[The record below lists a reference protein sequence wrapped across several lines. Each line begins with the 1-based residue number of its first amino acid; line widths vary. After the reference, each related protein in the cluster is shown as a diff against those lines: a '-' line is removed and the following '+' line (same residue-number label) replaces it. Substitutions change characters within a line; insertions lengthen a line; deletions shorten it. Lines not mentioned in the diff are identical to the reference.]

1 MNILFI
7 SLGCDKNLV
16 DSEVMLGILAK
27 DGHQMVDDETMADVI
42 IINTCCFIHD
52 AKEESIQ
59 NILEMADLKKTGR
72 LKALIVTGCLAQRYK
87 EEIIQEIP
95 EVDAVLGT
103 TSYEEIA
110 HVIDGVLSDSPM
122 ERGDV
127 RLTMKD
133 VDYLPVTDTHRMV
146 TTGGHFAYLK
156 IAEGCDKHC
165 TYCIIPK
172 LRGSYRS
179 HSMDYLI
186 KQAESLAAQGVK
198 ELNIVAQ
205 ETTVYG
211 TDLYNGQKMLPEL
224 LKRLCRIEGLS
235 WIRVLYCYPEEID
248 NDLIEA
254 MRTEP
259 KVVRYIDMPVQ
270 HVSDSI
276 LHMMGR
282 NMTESK
288 ILKTIKKLRNAMPD
302 ICIRT
307 TLITGFPGETEY
319 DFNVLKD
326 FVNEQYIDRL
336 GIFTY
341 SEEEGTPAA
350 KFTQKVPEEV
360 KQQRKDAL
368 MALQQEVSKKINKGF
383 VGQKMTVIIDGYL
396 PEDDVNVARSYR
408 DAPNVDGN
416 VFITLNENDSR
427 ELMSGTFLDVVITD
441 SSEYDLIAK
450 TVQD

>member
-1 MNILFI
+1 MKIFFV

-16 DSEVMLGILAK
+16 DSEQMLALLLR
-27 DGHQMVDDETMADVI
+27 DGHTITDDESEADVI
-42 IINTCCFIHD
+42 VINTCCFIGD
-52 AKEESIQ
+52 AKEESIEA
-59 NILEMADLKKTGR
+59 ILEYAKYKESNC
-72 LKALIVTGCLAQRYK
+72 KALIVAGCLATRYK
-87 EEIIQEIP
+87 DEILEEIP
-95 EVDAVLGT
+95 EIDAIIGT
-103 TSYEEIA
+103 TSTDKIVEAIDSALKGQETKIFDDINRLPMIEEK
-110 HVIDGVLSDSPM
+110 
-122 ERGDV
+122 R
-127 RLTMKD
+127 
-133 VDYLPVTDTHRMV
+133 VTS
-146 TTGGHFAYLK
+146 TGGYYEYLK
-156 IAEGCDKHC
+156 ISEGCDKHC

-172 LRGSYRS
+172 VRGNYRS
-179 HSMDYLI
+179 YPMDYI
-186 KQAESLAAQGVK
+186 VKQAEQLAESGVK
-198 ELNIVAQ
+198 ELILVGQ
-205 ETTVYG
+205 EVTMYG
-211 TDLYNGQKMLPEL
+211 VDLHKGRGKGK
-224 LKRLCRIEGLS
+224 KRLAELISKLAKVEGIE
-235 WIRVLYCYPEEID
+235 WIRLLYCYPEEID
-248 NDLIEA
+248 NDLIEV

-341 SEEEGTPAA
+341 SEEEGTPAV

-396 PEDDVNVARSYR
+396 PEDDVYVARSYR

>member
-1 MNILFI
+1 MKIFFV

-16 DSEVMLGILAK
+16 DSEQMLALLLR
-27 DGHQMVDDETMADVI
+27 DGHTITDDESEADVI
-42 IINTCCFIHD
+42 VINTCCFIGD
-52 AKEESIQ
+52 AKEESIEA
-59 NILEMADLKKTGR
+59 ILEYAKYKESNC
-72 LKALIVTGCLAQRYK
+72 KALIVAGCLATRYK
-87 EEIIQEIP
+87 DEILEEIP
-95 EVDAVLGT
+95 EIDAIIGT
-103 TSYEEIA
+103 TSTDKIVEAIDSALKGQETKIFDDINRLPMIEEK
-110 HVIDGVLSDSPM
+110 
-122 ERGDV
+122 R
-127 RLTMKD
+127 
-133 VDYLPVTDTHRMV
+133 VTS
-146 TTGGHFAYLK
+146 TGGYYEYLK
-156 IAEGCDKHC
+156 ISEGCDKHC

-172 LRGSYRS
+172 VRGNYRS
-179 HSMDYLI
+179 YPMDYI
-186 KQAESLAAQGVK
+186 VKQAEQLAESGVK
-198 ELNIVAQ
+198 ELILVGQ
-205 ETTVYG
+205 EVTMYG
-211 TDLYNGQKMLPEL
+211 VDLHKGRGKGK
-224 LKRLCRIEGLS
+224 KRLAELISKLAKVEGIE
-235 WIRVLYCYPEEID
+235 WIRLLYCYPEEID

-396 PEDDVNVARSYR
+396 PEDDVYVARSYR
-408 DAPNVDGN
+408 DAPNVDSN

>member
-1 MNILFI
+1 MKIFFV

-16 DSEVMLGILAK
+16 DSEQMLALLLR
-27 DGHQMVDDETMADVI
+27 DGHTIIDDESEADVI
-42 IINTCCFIHD
+42 VINTCCFIGD
-52 AKEESIQ
+52 AKEESIEA
-59 NILEMADLKKTGR
+59 ILEYAKYKESNC
-72 LKALIVTGCLAQRYK
+72 KALIVAGCLATRYK
-87 EEIIQEIP
+87 DEILEEIP
-95 EVDAVLGT
+95 EIDAIIGT
-103 TSYEEIA
+103 TSTDKIVEAIDSALKGQETKIFDDINRLPMIEEK
-110 HVIDGVLSDSPM
+110 
-122 ERGDV
+122 R
-127 RLTMKD
+127 
-133 VDYLPVTDTHRMV
+133 VTS
-146 TTGGHFAYLK
+146 TGGYYEYLK
-156 IAEGCDKHC
+156 ISEGCDKHC

-172 LRGSYRS
+172 VRGNYRS
-179 HSMDYLI
+179 YPMDYI
-186 KQAESLAAQGVK
+186 VKQAEQLAESGVK
-198 ELNIVAQ
+198 ELILVGQ
-205 ETTVYG
+205 EVTMYG
-211 TDLYNGQKMLPEL
+211 VDLHKGRGKGK
-224 LKRLCRIEGLS
+224 KRLAELISKLAKVEGIE
-235 WIRVLYCYPEEID
+235 WIRLLYCYPEEID
-248 NDLIEA
+248 NDLIEV

-368 MALQQEVSKKINKGF
+368 MALQQKVSKKINKGF

-396 PEDDVNVARSYR
+396 PEDDVYVARSYR

>member
-1 MNILFI
+1 MKIFFV

-16 DSEVMLGILAK
+16 DSEQMLALLLR
-27 DGHQMVDDETMADVI
+27 DGHTITDDESEADVI
-42 IINTCCFIHD
+42 VINTCCFIGD
-52 AKEESIQ
+52 AKEESIEA
-59 NILEMADLKKTGR
+59 ILEYAKYKESNC
-72 LKALIVTGCLAQRYK
+72 KALIVAGCLATRYK
-87 EEIIQEIP
+87 DEILEEIP
-95 EVDAVLGT
+95 EIDAIIGT
-103 TSYEEIA
+103 TSTDKIVEAIDSALKGQETKIFDDINRLPMIEEK
-110 HVIDGVLSDSPM
+110 
-122 ERGDV
+122 R
-127 RLTMKD
+127 
-133 VDYLPVTDTHRMV
+133 VTS
-146 TTGGHFAYLK
+146 TGGYYEYLK
-156 IAEGCDKHC
+156 ISEGCDKHC

-172 LRGSYRS
+172 VRGDYRS
-179 HSMDYLI
+179 YPMDYI
-186 KQAESLAAQGVK
+186 VKQAEQLAESGVK
-198 ELNIVAQ
+198 ELILVGQ
-205 ETTVYG
+205 EVTMYG
-211 TDLYNGQKMLPEL
+211 VDLHKGRGKGK
-224 LKRLCRIEGLS
+224 KRLAELISKLAKVEGIE
-235 WIRVLYCYPEEID
+235 WIRLLYCYPEEID

-396 PEDDVNVARSYR
+396 PEDDVYVARSYR

>member
-1 MNILFI
+1 MKIFFV

-16 DSEVMLGILAK
+16 DSEQMLALLLR
-27 DGHQMVDDETMADVI
+27 DGHTIIDDESEADVI
-42 IINTCCFIHD
+42 VINTCCFIGD
-52 AKEESIQ
+52 AKEESIEAL
-59 NILEMADLKKTGR
+59 LEYAKYKESNC
-72 LKALIVTGCLAQRYK
+72 KALIVAGCLATRYK
-87 EEIIQEIP
+87 DEILEEIP
-95 EVDAVLGT
+95 EIDAIIGT
-103 TSYEEIA
+103 TSTDKIVEAIDSALKGQETKIFDDINRLPMIEEK
-110 HVIDGVLSDSPM
+110 
-122 ERGDV
+122 R
-127 RLTMKD
+127 
-133 VDYLPVTDTHRMV
+133 VTS
-146 TTGGHFAYLK
+146 TGGYYEYLK
-156 IAEGCDKHC
+156 ISEGCDKHC

-172 LRGSYRS
+172 VRGNYRS
-179 HSMDYLI
+179 YPMDYI
-186 KQAESLAAQGVK
+186 VKQAEQLAESGVK
-198 ELNIVAQ
+198 ELILVGQ
-205 ETTVYG
+205 EVTMYG
-211 TDLYNGQKMLPEL
+211 VDLHKGRGKGK
-224 LKRLCRIEGLS
+224 KRLAELISKLAKVDGIE
-235 WIRVLYCYPEEID
+235 WIRLLYCYPEEID

-396 PEDDVNVARSYR
+396 PEDDVYVARSYR

>member
-1 MNILFI
+1 MKIFFV

-16 DSEVMLGILAK
+16 DSEQMLALLLR
-27 DGHQMVDDETMADVI
+27 DGHTITDDESEADVI
-42 IINTCCFIHD
+42 VINTCCFIGD
-52 AKEESIQ
+52 ANEESIEA
-59 NILEMADLKKTGR
+59 ILEYAKYKESNC
-72 LKALIVTGCLAQRYK
+72 KALIVAGCLATRYK
-87 EEIIQEIP
+87 DEILEEIP
-95 EVDAVLGT
+95 EIDAIIGT
-103 TSYEEIA
+103 TSTDKIVEAIDSALKGQETKIFDDINRLPMIEEK
-110 HVIDGVLSDSPM
+110 
-122 ERGDV
+122 R
-127 RLTMKD
+127 
-133 VDYLPVTDTHRMV
+133 VTS
-146 TTGGHFAYLK
+146 TGGYYEYLK
-156 IAEGCDKHC
+156 ISEGCDKHC

-172 LRGSYRS
+172 VRGNYRS
-179 HSMDYLI
+179 YPMDYI
-186 KQAESLAAQGVK
+186 VKQAEQLAESGVK
-198 ELNIVAQ
+198 ELILVGQ
-205 ETTVYG
+205 EVTMYG
-211 TDLYNGQKMLPEL
+211 VDLHKGRGKGK
-224 LKRLCRIEGLS
+224 KRLAELISKLAKVEGIE
-235 WIRVLYCYPEEID
+235 WIRLLYCYPEEID

-396 PEDDVNVARSYR
+396 PEDDVYVARSYR

>member
-1 MNILFI
+1 MKIFFV

-16 DSEVMLGILAK
+16 DSEQMLALLLR
-27 DGHQMVDDETMADVI
+27 DGHTITDDESEADVI
-42 IINTCCFIHD
+42 VINTCCFIGD
-52 AKEESIQ
+52 AKEESIEA
-59 NILEMADLKKTGR
+59 ILEYAKYKESNC
-72 LKALIVTGCLAQRYK
+72 KALIVAGCLATRYK
-87 EEIIQEIP
+87 DEILEEIP
-95 EVDAVLGT
+95 EIDAIIGT
-103 TSYEEIA
+103 TSTDKIVEAIDSALKGQETKIFDDINRLPMIEEK
-110 HVIDGVLSDSPM
+110 
-122 ERGDV
+122 R
-127 RLTMKD
+127 
-133 VDYLPVTDTHRMV
+133 VTS
-146 TTGGHFAYLK
+146 TGGYYEYLK
-156 IAEGCDKHC
+156 ISEGCDKHC

-172 LRGSYRS
+172 VRGNYRS
-179 HSMDYLI
+179 YPMDYI
-186 KQAESLAAQGVK
+186 VKQAEQLAESGVK
-198 ELNIVAQ
+198 ELILVGQ
-205 ETTVYG
+205 EVTMYG
-211 TDLYNGQKMLPEL
+211 VDLHKERGKGK
-224 LKRLCRIEGLS
+224 KRLAELISKLAKVEGIE
-235 WIRVLYCYPEEID
+235 WIRLLYCYPEEID

-396 PEDDVNVARSYR
+396 PEDDVYVARSYR

>member
-1 MNILFI
+1 MKIFFV

-16 DSEVMLGILAK
+16 DSEQMLALLLR
-27 DGHQMVDDETMADVI
+27 DGHTITDDESEADVI
-42 IINTCCFIHD
+42 VINTCCFIGD
-52 AKEESIQ
+52 AKEESIEA
-59 NILEMADLKKTGR
+59 ILEYAKYKESNC
-72 LKALIVTGCLAQRYK
+72 KALIVAGCLATRYK
-87 EEIIQEIP
+87 DEILEEIP
-95 EVDAVLGT
+95 EIDAIIGT
-103 TSYEEIA
+103 TSTDKIVEAIDSALKGQETKIFDDINRLPMIEEK
-110 HVIDGVLSDSPM
+110 
-122 ERGDV
+122 R
-127 RLTMKD
+127 
-133 VDYLPVTDTHRMV
+133 VTS
-146 TTGGHFAYLK
+146 TGGYYEYLK
-156 IAEGCDKHC
+156 ISEGCDKHC

-172 LRGSYRS
+172 VRGNYRS
-179 HSMDYLI
+179 YPMDYI
-186 KQAESLAAQGVK
+186 VKQAEQLAESGVK
-198 ELNIVAQ
+198 ELILVGQ
-205 ETTVYG
+205 EVTMYG
-211 TDLYNGQKMLPEL
+211 VDLHKGRGKGK
-224 LKRLCRIEGLS
+224 KRLAELISKLAKVEGIE
-235 WIRVLYCYPEEID
+235 WIRLLYCYPEEID

-270 HVSDSI
+270 HISDSI

-396 PEDDVNVARSYR
+396 PEDDVYVARSYR

>member
-1 MNILFI
+1 MKIFFV

-16 DSEVMLGILAK
+16 DSEQMLALLLR
-27 DGHQMVDDETMADVI
+27 DGHTITDDESEADVI
-42 IINTCCFIHD
+42 VINTCCFIGD
-52 AKEESIQ
+52 AKEESIEA
-59 NILEMADLKKTGR
+59 ILEYAKYKESNC
-72 LKALIVTGCLAQRYK
+72 KALIVAGCLATRYK
-87 EEIIQEIP
+87 DEILEEIP
-95 EVDAVLGT
+95 EIDVIIGT
-103 TSYEEIA
+103 TSTDKIVEAIDSALKGQETKIFDDINRLPMIEEK
-110 HVIDGVLSDSPM
+110 
-122 ERGDV
+122 R
-127 RLTMKD
+127 
-133 VDYLPVTDTHRMV
+133 VTS
-146 TTGGHFAYLK
+146 TGGYYEYLK
-156 IAEGCDKHC
+156 ISEGCDKHC

-172 LRGSYRS
+172 VRGNYRS
-179 HSMDYLI
+179 YPMDYI
-186 KQAESLAAQGVK
+186 VKQAEQLAESGVK
-198 ELNIVAQ
+198 ELILVGQ
-205 ETTVYG
+205 EVTMYG
-211 TDLYNGQKMLPEL
+211 VDLHKGRGKGK
-224 LKRLCRIEGLS
+224 KRLAELISKLAKVEGIE
-235 WIRVLYCYPEEID
+235 WIRLLYCYPEEID

-396 PEDDVNVARSYR
+396 PEDDVYVARSYR

>member
-1 MNILFI
+1 MKIFFV

-16 DSEVMLGILAK
+16 DSEQMLALLLR
-27 DGHQMVDDETMADVI
+27 DGHTITDDESEADVI
-42 IINTCCFIHD
+42 VINTCCFIGD
-52 AKEESIQ
+52 AKEESIEA
-59 NILEMADLKKTGR
+59 ILEYAKYKESKC
-72 LKALIVTGCLAQRYK
+72 KALIVAGCLATRYK
-87 EEIIQEIP
+87 DEILEEIP
-95 EVDAVLGT
+95 EIDAIIGT
-103 TSYEEIA
+103 TSTDKIVEAIDSALKGQETKIFDDINRLPMIEEK
-110 HVIDGVLSDSPM
+110 
-122 ERGDV
+122 R
-127 RLTMKD
+127 
-133 VDYLPVTDTHRMV
+133 VTS
-146 TTGGHFAYLK
+146 TGGYYEYLK
-156 IAEGCDKHC
+156 ISEGCDKHC

-172 LRGSYRS
+172 VRGNYRS
-179 HSMDYLI
+179 YPMDYI
-186 KQAESLAAQGVK
+186 VKQAEQLAESGVK
-198 ELNIVAQ
+198 ELILVGQ
-205 ETTVYG
+205 EVTMYG
-211 TDLYNGQKMLPEL
+211 VDLHKGRGKGK
-224 LKRLCRIEGLS
+224 KRLAELISKLAKVEGIE
-235 WIRVLYCYPEEID
+235 WIRLLYCYPEEID

-396 PEDDVNVARSYR
+396 PEDDVYVARSYR

>member
-1 MNILFI
+1 MKIFFV

-16 DSEVMLGILAK
+16 DSEQMLALLLR
-27 DGHQMVDDETMADVI
+27 DGHTITDDESEADVI
-42 IINTCCFIHD
+42 VINTCCFIGD
-52 AKEESIQ
+52 AKEESIEA
-59 NILEMADLKKTGR
+59 ILEYAKYKESNC
-72 LKALIVTGCLAQRYK
+72 KALIVAGCLATRYK
-87 EEIIQEIP
+87 DEILEEIP
-95 EVDAVLGT
+95 EIDAIIGT
-103 TSYEEIA
+103 TSTDKIVEAIDSALKGQETKIFDDINRLPMIEEK
-110 HVIDGVLSDSPM
+110 
-122 ERGDV
+122 R
-127 RLTMKD
+127 
-133 VDYLPVTDTHRMV
+133 VTS
-146 TTGGHFAYLK
+146 TGGYYEYLK
-156 IAEGCDKHC
+156 ISEGCDKHC

-172 LRGSYRS
+172 VRGNYRS
-179 HSMDYLI
+179 YPMDYI
-186 KQAESLAAQGVK
+186 VKQAEQLAESGVK
-198 ELNIVAQ
+198 ELILVGQ
-205 ETTVYG
+205 EVTMYG
-211 TDLYNGQKMLPEL
+211 VDLHKGRGKGK
-224 LKRLCRIEGLS
+224 KRLAELISKLAKVEGIE
-235 WIRVLYCYPEEID
+235 WIRLLYCYPEEID

-368 MALQQEVSKKINKGF
+368 MALQKDVSKKINKGF

-396 PEDDVNVARSYR
+396 PEDDVYVARSYR

>member
-1 MNILFI
+1 MKIFFV

-16 DSEVMLGILAK
+16 DSEQMLALLLR
-27 DGHQMVDDETMADVI
+27 DGHTITDDESEADVI
-42 IINTCCFIHD
+42 VINTCCFIGD
-52 AKEESIQ
+52 AKEESIEA
-59 NILEMADLKKTGR
+59 ILEYAKYKESNC
-72 LKALIVTGCLAQRYK
+72 KALIVAGCLATRYK
-87 EEIIQEIP
+87 DEILEEIP
-95 EVDAVLGT
+95 EIDAIIGT
-103 TSYEEIA
+103 TSTDKIVEAIDSALKGQETKIFDDINRLPMIEEK
-110 HVIDGVLSDSPM
+110 
-122 ERGDV
+122 R
-127 RLTMKD
+127 
-133 VDYLPVTDTHRMV
+133 VTS
-146 TTGGHFAYLK
+146 TGGYYEYLK
-156 IAEGCDKHC
+156 ISEGCDKHC

-172 LRGSYRS
+172 VRGNYRS
-179 HSMDYLI
+179 YPMDYI
-186 KQAESLAAQGVK
+186 VKQAEQLAESGVK
-198 ELNIVAQ
+198 ELILVGQ
-205 ETTVYG
+205 EVTMYG
-211 TDLYNGQKMLPEL
+211 VDLHKGRGKGK
-224 LKRLCRIEGLS
+224 KRLAELISKLAKVEGIE
-235 WIRVLYCYPEEID
+235 WIRLLYCYPEEID

-368 MALQQEVSKKINKGF
+368 MALQQKVSKKINKGF

-396 PEDDVNVARSYR
+396 PEDDVYVARSYR

>member
-1 MNILFI
+1 MKIFFV

-16 DSEVMLGILAK
+16 DSEQMLALLLR
-27 DGHQMVDDETMADVI
+27 DGHTITDDESEADVI
-42 IINTCCFIHD
+42 VINTCCFIGD
-52 AKEESIQ
+52 AKEESIEA
-59 NILEMADLKKTGR
+59 ILEYAKYKESNC
-72 LKALIVTGCLAQRYK
+72 KALIVAGCLATRYK
-87 EEIIQEIP
+87 DEILEEIP
-95 EVDAVLGT
+95 EIDAIIGT
-103 TSYEEIA
+103 TSTDKIVEAIDSALKGQETKIFDDINRLPMIEEK
-110 HVIDGVLSDSPM
+110 
-122 ERGDV
+122 R
-127 RLTMKD
+127 
-133 VDYLPVTDTHRMV
+133 VTS
-146 TTGGHFAYLK
+146 TGGYYEYLK
-156 IAEGCDKHC
+156 ISEGCDKHC

-172 LRGSYRS
+172 VRGNYRS
-179 HSMDYLI
+179 YPMDYI
-186 KQAESLAAQGVK
+186 VKQAEQLAESGVK
-198 ELNIVAQ
+198 ELILVGQ
-205 ETTVYG
+205 EVTMYG
-211 TDLYNGQKMLPEL
+211 VDLHKGRGKGK
-224 LKRLCRIEGLS
+224 KRLAELISKLAKVDGIE
-235 WIRVLYCYPEEID
+235 WIRLLYCYPEEID

-396 PEDDVNVARSYR
+396 PEDDVYVARSYR

>member
-1 MNILFI
+1 MKIFFV

-16 DSEVMLGILAK
+16 DSEQMLALLLR
-27 DGHQMVDDETMADVI
+27 DGHTITDDESEADVI
-42 IINTCCFIHD
+42 VINTCCFIGD
-52 AKEESIQ
+52 AKEESIEA
-59 NILEMADLKKTGR
+59 ILEYAKYKESNC
-72 LKALIVTGCLAQRYK
+72 KALIVAGCLATRYK
-87 EEIIQEIP
+87 DEILEEIP
-95 EVDAVLGT
+95 EIDAIIGT
-103 TSYEEIA
+103 TSTDKIVEAIDSALKGQETKIFDDINRLPMIEEK
-110 HVIDGVLSDSPM
+110 
-122 ERGDV
+122 R
-127 RLTMKD
+127 
-133 VDYLPVTDTHRMV
+133 VTS
-146 TTGGHFAYLK
+146 TGGYYEYLK
-156 IAEGCDKHC
+156 ISEGCDKHC

-172 LRGSYRS
+172 VRGNYRS
-179 HSMDYLI
+179 YPMDYI
-186 KQAESLAAQGVK
+186 VKQAEQLAESGVK
-198 ELNIVAQ
+198 ELILVGQ
-205 ETTVYG
+205 EVTMYG
-211 TDLYNGQKMLPEL
+211 VDLHKGRGKGK
-224 LKRLCRIEGLS
+224 KRLAELISKLAKVEGIE
-235 WIRVLYCYPEEID
+235 WIRLLYCYPEEID

-259 KVVRYIDMPVQ
+259 KVVRYIDVPVQ

-396 PEDDVNVARSYR
+396 PEDDVYVARSYR

>member
-1 MNILFI
+1 MKIFFV

-16 DSEVMLGILAK
+16 DSEQMLALLLR
-27 DGHQMVDDETMADVI
+27 DGHTITDDESEADVI
-42 IINTCCFIHD
+42 VINTCCFISD
-52 AKEESIQ
+52 AKEESIEA
-59 NILEMADLKKTGR
+59 ILEYAKYKESNC
-72 LKALIVTGCLAQRYK
+72 KALIVAGCLATRYK
-87 EEIIQEIP
+87 DEILEEIP
-95 EVDAVLGT
+95 EIDAIIGT
-103 TSYEEIA
+103 TSTDKIVEAIDSALKGQETKIFDDINRLPMIEEK
-110 HVIDGVLSDSPM
+110 
-122 ERGDV
+122 R
-127 RLTMKD
+127 
-133 VDYLPVTDTHRMV
+133 VTS
-146 TTGGHFAYLK
+146 TGGYYEYLK
-156 IAEGCDKHC
+156 ISEGCDKHC

-172 LRGSYRS
+172 VRGNYRS
-179 HSMDYLI
+179 YPMDYI
-186 KQAESLAAQGVK
+186 VKQAEQLAESGVK
-198 ELNIVAQ
+198 ELILVGQ
-205 ETTVYG
+205 EVTMYG
-211 TDLYNGQKMLPEL
+211 VDLHKGRGKGK
-224 LKRLCRIEGLS
+224 KRLAELISKLAKVEGIE
-235 WIRVLYCYPEEID
+235 WIRLLYCYPEEID

-396 PEDDVNVARSYR
+396 PEDDVYVARSYR

>member
-1 MNILFI
+1 MKIFFV

-16 DSEVMLGILAK
+16 DSEQMLALLLR
-27 DGHQMVDDETMADVI
+27 DGHTITDDESEADVI
-42 IINTCCFIHD
+42 VINTCCFIGD
-52 AKEESIQ
+52 AKEESIEA
-59 NILEMADLKKTGR
+59 ILEYAKYKESNC
-72 LKALIVTGCLAQRYK
+72 KALIVAGCLATRYK
-87 EEIIQEIP
+87 DEILEEIP
-95 EVDAVLGT
+95 EIDAIIGT
-103 TSYEEIA
+103 TSTDKIVEAIDSSLKGQETKIFDDINRLPMIEEK
-110 HVIDGVLSDSPM
+110 
-122 ERGDV
+122 R
-127 RLTMKD
+127 
-133 VDYLPVTDTHRMV
+133 VTS
-146 TTGGHFAYLK
+146 TGGYYEYLK
-156 IAEGCDKHC
+156 ISEGCDKHC

-172 LRGSYRS
+172 VRGNYRS
-179 HSMDYLI
+179 YPMDYI
-186 KQAESLAAQGVK
+186 VKQAEQLAESGVK
-198 ELNIVAQ
+198 ELILVGQ
-205 ETTVYG
+205 EVTMYG
-211 TDLYNGQKMLPEL
+211 VDLHKGRGKGK
-224 LKRLCRIEGLS
+224 KRLAELISKLAKVEGIE
-235 WIRVLYCYPEEID
+235 WIRLLYCYPEEID

-396 PEDDVNVARSYR
+396 PEDDVYVARSYR

>member
-1 MNILFI
+1 MKIFFV

-16 DSEVMLGILAK
+16 DSEQMLALLLR
-27 DGHQMVDDETMADVI
+27 DGHTITDDESEADVI
-42 IINTCCFIHD
+42 VINTCCFIGD
-52 AKEESIQ
+52 AKEESIEA
-59 NILEMADLKKTGR
+59 ILEYAKYKESNC
-72 LKALIVTGCLAQRYK
+72 KALIVAGCLATRYK
-87 EEIIQEIP
+87 DEILEEIP
-95 EVDAVLGT
+95 EIDAIIGT
-103 TSYEEIA
+103 TSTDKIVEAIDSALKGQETKIFDDINRLPMIEEK
-110 HVIDGVLSDSPM
+110 
-122 ERGDV
+122 R
-127 RLTMKD
+127 
-133 VDYLPVTDTHRMV
+133 VTS
-146 TTGGHFAYLK
+146 TGGYYEYLK
-156 IAEGCDKHC
+156 ISEGCDKHC

-172 LRGSYRS
+172 VRGNYRS
-179 HSMDYLI
+179 YPMDYI
-186 KQAESLAAQGVK
+186 VKQAEQLAESGVK
-198 ELNIVAQ
+198 ELILVGQ
-205 ETTVYG
+205 EVTMYG
-211 TDLYNGQKMLPEL
+211 VDLHKGRGKGK
-224 LKRLCRIEGLS
+224 KRLAELISKHAKVEGIE
-235 WIRVLYCYPEEID
+235 WIRLLYCYPEEID

-396 PEDDVNVARSYR
+396 PEDDVYVARSYR

>member
-1 MNILFI
+1 MKIFFV

-16 DSEVMLGILAK
+16 DSEQMLALLLR
-27 DGHQMVDDETMADVI
+27 DGHTITDDESEADVI
-42 IINTCCFIHD
+42 VINTCGFIGD
-52 AKEESIQ
+52 AKEESIEA
-59 NILEMADLKKTGR
+59 ILEYAKYKESNC
-72 LKALIVTGCLAQRYK
+72 KALIVAGCLATRYK
-87 EEIIQEIP
+87 DEILEEIP
-95 EVDAVLGT
+95 EIDAIIGT
-103 TSYEEIA
+103 TSTDKIVEAIDSALKGQETKIFDDINRLPMIEEK
-110 HVIDGVLSDSPM
+110 
-122 ERGDV
+122 R
-127 RLTMKD
+127 
-133 VDYLPVTDTHRMV
+133 VTS
-146 TTGGHFAYLK
+146 TGGYYEYLK
-156 IAEGCDKHC
+156 ISEGCDKHC

-172 LRGSYRS
+172 VRGNYRS
-179 HSMDYLI
+179 YPMDYI
-186 KQAESLAAQGVK
+186 VKQAEQLAESGVK
-198 ELNIVAQ
+198 ELILVGQ
-205 ETTVYG
+205 EVTMYG
-211 TDLYNGQKMLPEL
+211 VDLHKGRGKGK
-224 LKRLCRIEGLS
+224 KRLAELISKLAKVEGIE
-235 WIRVLYCYPEEID
+235 WIRLLYCYPEEID

-396 PEDDVNVARSYR
+396 PEDDVYVARSYR

>member
-1 MNILFI
+1 MKIFFV

-16 DSEVMLGILAK
+16 DSEQMLALLLR
-27 DGHQMVDDETMADVI
+27 DGHTITDDESEADVI
-42 IINTCCFIHD
+42 VINTCCFIGD
-52 AKEESIQ
+52 AKEESIEA
-59 NILEMADLKKTGR
+59 ILEYAKYKESNC
-72 LKALIVTGCLAQRYK
+72 KALIVAGCLATRYK
-87 EEIIQEIP
+87 DEILEEIP
-95 EVDAVLGT
+95 EIDAIIGT
-103 TSYEEIA
+103 TSTDKIVEAIDSALKGQETKIFDDINRLPMIEEK
-110 HVIDGVLSDSPM
+110 
-122 ERGDV
+122 R
-127 RLTMKD
+127 
-133 VDYLPVTDTHRMV
+133 VTS
-146 TTGGHFAYLK
+146 TGGYYEYLK
-156 IAEGCDKHC
+156 ISEGCDKHC

-172 LRGSYRS
+172 VRGNYRS
-179 HSMDYLI
+179 YPMDYI
-186 KQAESLAAQGVK
+186 VKQSEQLAESGVK
-198 ELNIVAQ
+198 ELILVGQ
-205 ETTVYG
+205 EVTMYG
-211 TDLYNGQKMLPEL
+211 VDLHKGRGKGK
-224 LKRLCRIEGLS
+224 KRLAELISKLAKVEGIE
-235 WIRVLYCYPEEID
+235 WIRLLYCYPEEID

-396 PEDDVNVARSYR
+396 PEDDVYVARSYR

>member
-1 MNILFI
+1 MKIFFV

-16 DSEVMLGILAK
+16 DSEQMLALLLR
-27 DGHQMVDDETMADVI
+27 DGHTITDDESEADVI
-42 IINTCCFIHD
+42 VINTCCFIGD
-52 AKEESIQ
+52 AKEESIEA
-59 NILEMADLKKTGR
+59 ILEYAKYKESNC
-72 LKALIVTGCLAQRYK
+72 KALIVAGCLATRYK
-87 EEIIQEIP
+87 DEILEEIP
-95 EVDAVLGT
+95 EIDAIIGT
-103 TSYEEIA
+103 TSTDKIVEAIDSALKGQETKIFDDINRLPMIEEK
-110 HVIDGVLSDSPM
+110 
-122 ERGDV
+122 R
-127 RLTMKD
+127 
-133 VDYLPVTDTHRMV
+133 VTS
-146 TTGGHFAYLK
+146 TGGYYEYLK
-156 IAEGCDKHC
+156 ISEGCDKHC

-172 LRGSYRS
+172 VRGNYRS
-179 HSMDYLI
+179 YPMDYI
-186 KQAESLAAQGVK
+186 VKQAEQLAESGVK
-198 ELNIVAQ
+198 ELILVGQ
-205 ETTVYG
+205 EVTMYG
-211 TDLYNGQKMLPEL
+211 VDLHKGRGKGK
-224 LKRLCRIEGLS
+224 KRLAELISKLAKVEGIE
-235 WIRVLYCYPEEID
+235 WIRLLYCYPEEID

-368 MALQQEVSKKINKGF
+368 MALQQEVSKKI
-383 VGQKMTVIIDGYL
+383 QQWL
-396 PEDDVNVARSYR
+396 RRSEDDCYYR
-408 DAPNVDGN
+408 R
-416 VFITLNENDSR
+416 L
-427 ELMSGTFLDVVITD
+427 
-441 SSEYDLIAK
+441 SS
-450 TVQD
+450 

>member
-1 MNILFI
+1 MKIFFV

-16 DSEVMLGILAK
+16 DSEQMLALLLR
-27 DGHQMVDDETMADVI
+27 DGHTITDDESEADVI
-42 IINTCCFIHD
+42 VINTCCFIGD
-52 AKEESIQ
+52 AKEESIEA
-59 NILEMADLKKTGR
+59 ILEYAKYKESNC
-72 LKALIVTGCLAQRYK
+72 KALIVAGCLATRYK
-87 EEIIQEIP
+87 DEILEEIP
-95 EVDAVLGT
+95 EIDAIIGT
-103 TSYEEIA
+103 TSTDKIVEAIDSALKGQETKIFDDINRLPMIEEK
-110 HVIDGVLSDSPM
+110 
-122 ERGDV
+122 R
-127 RLTMKD
+127 
-133 VDYLPVTDTHRMV
+133 VTS
-146 TTGGHFAYLK
+146 TGGYYEYLK
-156 IAEGCDKHC
+156 ISEGCDKHC

-172 LRGSYRS
+172 VRGNYRS
-179 HSMDYLI
+179 YPMDYI
-186 KQAESLAAQGVK
+186 VKQAEQLAESGVK
-198 ELNIVAQ
+198 ELILVGQ
-205 ETTVYG
+205 EVTMYG
-211 TDLYNGQKMLPEL
+211 VDLHKGRGKGK
-224 LKRLCRIEGLS
+224 KRLAELISKLAKVEGIE
-235 WIRVLYCYPEEID
+235 WIRLLYCYPEEID

-307 TLITGFPGETEY
+307 TLITGFSGETEY

-368 MALQQEVSKKINKGF
+368 MALQQEVSKKINNGF

-396 PEDDVNVARSYR
+396 PEDDVYVARSYR

>member
-1 MNILFI
+1 MKIFFV

-16 DSEVMLGILAK
+16 DSEQMLALLLR
-27 DGHQMVDDETMADVI
+27 DGHTITDDESEADVI
-42 IINTCCFIHD
+42 VINTCCFIGD
-52 AKEESIQ
+52 AKEESIEA
-59 NILEMADLKKTGR
+59 ILEYAKYKESNC
-72 LKALIVTGCLAQRYK
+72 KALIVAGCLATRYK
-87 EEIIQEIP
+87 DEILEEIP
-95 EVDAVLGT
+95 EIDAIIGT
-103 TSYEEIA
+103 TSTDKIVEAIDSALKGQETKIFDDINRLPMIEEK
-110 HVIDGVLSDSPM
+110 
-122 ERGDV
+122 R
-127 RLTMKD
+127 
-133 VDYLPVTDTHRMV
+133 VTS
-146 TTGGHFAYLK
+146 TGGYYEYLK
-156 IAEGCDKHC
+156 ISEGCDKHC

-172 LRGSYRS
+172 VRGNYRS
-179 HSMDYLI
+179 YPMDYI
-186 KQAESLAAQGVK
+186 VKQAEQLAESGVK
-198 ELNIVAQ
+198 ELILVGQ
-205 ETTVYG
+205 EVTMYG
-211 TDLYNGQKMLPEL
+211 VDLHKGRGKGK
-224 LKRLCRIEGLS
+224 KRLAELISKLAKVEGIE
-235 WIRVLYCYPEEID
+235 WIRLLYCYPEEID

-396 PEDDVNVARSYR
+396 PEDDVYVARSYR

-441 SSEYDLIAK
+441 YSEYDLIAK

>member
-1 MNILFI
+1 MKIFFV

-16 DSEVMLGILAK
+16 DSEQMLALLLR
-27 DGHQMVDDETMADVI
+27 DGHTITDDESEADVI
-42 IINTCCFIHD
+42 VINTCCFIGD
-52 AKEESIQ
+52 AKEESIEA
-59 NILEMADLKKTGR
+59 ILEYAKYKESNC
-72 LKALIVTGCLAQRYK
+72 KALIVAGCLATRYK
-87 EEIIQEIP
+87 DEILEEIP
-95 EVDAVLGT
+95 EIDAIIGT
-103 TSYEEIA
+103 TSTDKIVEAIDSALKGQETKIFDDINRLPMIEEK
-110 HVIDGVLSDSPM
+110 
-122 ERGDV
+122 R
-127 RLTMKD
+127 
-133 VDYLPVTDTHRMV
+133 VTS
-146 TTGGHFAYLK
+146 TGGYYEYLK
-156 IAEGCDKHC
+156 ISEGCDKHC

-172 LRGSYRS
+172 VRGNYRS
-179 HSMDYLI
+179 YPMDYI
-186 KQAESLAAQGVK
+186 VKQAEQLAESGVK
-198 ELNIVAQ
+198 ELILVGQ
-205 ETTVYG
+205 EVTMYG
-211 TDLYNGQKMLPEL
+211 VDLHKGRGKGK
-224 LKRLCRIEGLS
+224 KRLAELISKLAKVEGIE
-235 WIRVLYCYPEEID
+235 WIRLLYCYPEEID

-326 FVNEQYIDRL
+326 FINEQYIDRL

-396 PEDDVNVARSYR
+396 PEDDVYVARSYR

>member
-1 MNILFI
+1 MKIFFV

-16 DSEVMLGILAK
+16 DSEQMLALLLR
-27 DGHQMVDDETMADVI
+27 DGHTIIDDESEADVI
-42 IINTCCFIHD
+42 VINTCCFIGD
-52 AKEESIQ
+52 AKEESIEA
-59 NILEMADLKKTGR
+59 ILEYAKYKESNC
-72 LKALIVTGCLAQRYK
+72 KALIVAGCLATRYK
-87 EEIIQEIP
+87 DEILEEIP
-95 EVDAVLGT
+95 EIDAIIGT
-103 TSYEEIA
+103 TSTDKIVEAIDSALKGQETKIFDDINRLPMIEEK
-110 HVIDGVLSDSPM
+110 
-122 ERGDV
+122 R
-127 RLTMKD
+127 
-133 VDYLPVTDTHRMV
+133 VTS
-146 TTGGHFAYLK
+146 TGGYYEYLK
-156 IAEGCDKHC
+156 ISEGCDKHC

-172 LRGSYRS
+172 VRGNYRS
-179 HSMDYLI
+179 YPMDYI
-186 KQAESLAAQGVK
+186 VKQAEQLAESGVK
-198 ELNIVAQ
+198 ELILVGQ
-205 ETTVYG
+205 EVTMYG
-211 TDLYNGQKMLPEL
+211 VDLHKGRGKGK
-224 LKRLCRIEGLS
+224 KRLAELISKLAKVEGIE
-235 WIRVLYCYPEEID
+235 WIRLLYCYPEEID

-350 KFTQKVPEEV
+350 KFTQKVPEKV

-368 MALQQEVSKKINKGF
+368 MALQQKVSKKINKGF

-396 PEDDVNVARSYR
+396 PEDDVYVARSYR

>member
-1 MNILFI
+1 MKIFFV

-16 DSEVMLGILAK
+16 DSEQMLALLLR
-27 DGHQMVDDETMADVI
+27 DGHTITDDESEADVI
-42 IINTCCFIHD
+42 VINTCCFIGD
-52 AKEESIQ
+52 AKEESIEA
-59 NILEMADLKKTGR
+59 ILEYAKYKESNC
-72 LKALIVTGCLAQRYK
+72 KALIVAGCLATRYK
-87 EEIIQEIP
+87 DEILEEIP
-95 EVDAVLGT
+95 EIDAIIGT
-103 TSYEEIA
+103 TSTDKIVEAIDSALKGQETKIFDDINRLPMIEEK
-110 HVIDGVLSDSPM
+110 
-122 ERGDV
+122 R
-127 RLTMKD
+127 
-133 VDYLPVTDTHRMV
+133 VTS
-146 TTGGHFAYLK
+146 TGGYYEYLK
-156 IAEGCDKHC
+156 ISEGCDKHC

-172 LRGSYRS
+172 VRGNYRS
-179 HSMDYLI
+179 YPMDYI
-186 KQAESLAAQGVK
+186 VKQAEQLAESGVK
-198 ELNIVAQ
+198 ELILVGQ
-205 ETTVYG
+205 EVTMYG
-211 TDLYNGQKMLPEL
+211 VDLHKGRGKGK
-224 LKRLCRIEGLS
+224 KRLAELISKLAKVEGIE
-235 WIRVLYCYPEEID
+235 WIRLLYCYPEEID

-288 ILKTIKKLRNAMPD
+288 ILKAIKKLRNAMPD

-396 PEDDVNVARSYR
+396 PEDDVYVARSYR

>member
-1 MNILFI
+1 MKIFFV

-16 DSEVMLGILAK
+16 DSEQMLALLLR
-27 DGHQMVDDETMADVI
+27 DGHTITDDESEADVI
-42 IINTCCFIHD
+42 VINTCCFIGD
-52 AKEESIQ
+52 AKEESIEA
-59 NILEMADLKKTGR
+59 ILEYAKYKESNC
-72 LKALIVTGCLAQRYK
+72 KALIVAGCLATRYK
-87 EEIIQEIP
+87 DEILEEIP
-95 EVDAVLGT
+95 EIDAIIGT
-103 TSYEEIA
+103 TSTDKIVEAIDSALKGQETKIFDDINRLPMIEEK
-110 HVIDGVLSDSPM
+110 
-122 ERGDV
+122 R
-127 RLTMKD
+127 
-133 VDYLPVTDTHRMV
+133 VTS
-146 TTGGHFAYLK
+146 TGGYYEYLK
-156 IAEGCDKHC
+156 ISEGCDKHC

-172 LRGSYRS
+172 VRGNYRS
-179 HSMDYLI
+179 YPMDYI
-186 KQAESLAAQGVK
+186 VKQAEQLAESGVK
-198 ELNIVAQ
+198 ELILVGQ
-205 ETTVYG
+205 EVTMYG
-211 TDLYNGQKMLPEL
+211 VDLHKGRGKGK
-224 LKRLCRIEGLS
+224 KRLAELISKLAKVEGIE
-235 WIRVLYCYPEEID
+235 WIRLLYCYPEEID

-341 SEEEGTPAA
+341 SEEEGTPAD

-396 PEDDVNVARSYR
+396 PEDDVYVARSYR

>member
-1 MNILFI
+1 
-7 SLGCDKNLV
+7 
-16 DSEVMLGILAK
+16 MLALLLR
-27 DGHQMVDDETMADVI
+27 DGHTITDYESEADVI
-42 IINTCCFIHD
+42 VINTCCFIGD
-52 AKEESIQ
+52 AKEESIEA
-59 NILEMADLKKTGR
+59 ILEYAKYKESNC
-72 LKALIVTGCLAQRYK
+72 KALIVAGCLATRYK
-87 EEIIQEIP
+87 DEILEEIP
-95 EVDAVLGT
+95 EIDAIIGT
-103 TSYEEIA
+103 TSTDKIVEAIDSALKGQETKIFDDINRLPMIEEK
-110 HVIDGVLSDSPM
+110 
-122 ERGDV
+122 R
-127 RLTMKD
+127 
-133 VDYLPVTDTHRMV
+133 VTS
-146 TTGGHFAYLK
+146 TGGYYEYLK
-156 IAEGCDKHC
+156 ISEGCDKHC

-172 LRGSYRS
+172 VRGNYRS
-179 HSMDYLI
+179 YPMDYI
-186 KQAESLAAQGVK
+186 VKQAEQLAESGVK
-198 ELNIVAQ
+198 ELILVGQ
-205 ETTVYG
+205 EVTMYG
-211 TDLYNGQKMLPEL
+211 VDLHKGRGKGK
-224 LKRLCRIEGLS
+224 KRLAELISKLAKVEGIE
-235 WIRVLYCYPEEID
+235 WIRLLYCYPEEID

-396 PEDDVNVARSYR
+396 PEDDVYVARSYR

>member
-1 MNILFI
+1 MKIFFV

-16 DSEVMLGILAK
+16 DSEQMLALLLR
-27 DGHQMVDDETMADVI
+27 DGHTITDDESEADVI
-42 IINTCCFIHD
+42 VINTCCFIGD
-52 AKEESIQ
+52 AKEESIEA
-59 NILEMADLKKTGR
+59 ILEYAKYKESNC
-72 LKALIVTGCLAQRYK
+72 KALIVAGCLATRYK
-87 EEIIQEIP
+87 DEILEEIP
-95 EVDAVLGT
+95 EIDAIIGT
-103 TSYEEIA
+103 TSTDKIVEAIDSALKGQETKIFDDINRLPMIEEK
-110 HVIDGVLSDSPM
+110 
-122 ERGDV
+122 R
-127 RLTMKD
+127 
-133 VDYLPVTDTHRMV
+133 VTS
-146 TTGGHFAYLK
+146 TGGYYEYLK
-156 IAEGCDKHC
+156 ISEGCDKHC

-172 LRGSYRS
+172 VRGNYRS
-179 HSMDYLI
+179 YPMDYI
-186 KQAESLAAQGVK
+186 VKQAEQLAESGVK
-198 ELNIVAQ
+198 ELILVGQ
-205 ETTVYG
+205 EVTMYG
-211 TDLYNGQKMLPEL
+211 VDLHKGRGKGK
-224 LKRLCRIEGLS
+224 KRLAELISKLAKVEGIE
-235 WIRVLYCYPEEID
+235 WIRLLYCYPEEID

-396 PEDDVNVARSYR
+396 PEDDVYVARSYR

-427 ELMSGTFLDVVITD
+427 ELISGTFLDVVITD
-441 SSEYDLIAK
+441 SSEYELIAK

>member
-1 MNILFI
+1 MKIFFV

-16 DSEVMLGILAK
+16 DSEQMLALLLR
-27 DGHQMVDDETMADVI
+27 DGHTITDDESEADVI
-42 IINTCCFIHD
+42 VINTCCFIGD
-52 AKEESIQ
+52 AKEESIEA
-59 NILEMADLKKTGR
+59 ILEYAKYKESNC
-72 LKALIVTGCLAQRYK
+72 KALIVAGCLATRYK
-87 EEIIQEIP
+87 DEILEEIP
-95 EVDAVLGT
+95 EIDAIIGT
-103 TSYEEIA
+103 TSTDKIVEAIDSALKGQETKIFDDINRLPMIEEK
-110 HVIDGVLSDSPM
+110 
-122 ERGDV
+122 R
-127 RLTMKD
+127 
-133 VDYLPVTDTHRMV
+133 VTS
-146 TTGGHFAYLK
+146 TGGYYEYLK
-156 IAEGCDKHC
+156 ISEGCDKHC

-172 LRGSYRS
+172 VRGNYRS
-179 HSMDYLI
+179 YPMDYI
-186 KQAESLAAQGVK
+186 VKQAEQLAESGVK
-198 ELNIVAQ
+198 ELILVGQ
-205 ETTVYG
+205 EVTMYG
-211 TDLYNGQKMLPEL
+211 VDLHKGRGKGK
-224 LKRLCRIEGLS
+224 KRLAELISKLAKVEGIE
-235 WIRVLYCYPEEID
+235 WIRLLYCYPEEID

-396 PEDDVNVARSYR
+396 PEDDVYVARSYR

-450 TVQD
+450 NVQD

>member
-1 MNILFI
+1 MKIFFV

-16 DSEVMLGILAK
+16 DSEQMLALLLR
-27 DGHQMVDDETMADVI
+27 DGHTITDDESEADVI
-42 IINTCCFIHD
+42 VINTCCFIGD
-52 AKEESIQ
+52 AKEESIEA
-59 NILEMADLKKTGR
+59 ILEYAKYKESNC
-72 LKALIVTGCLAQRYK
+72 KALIVAGCLATRYK
-87 EEIIQEIP
+87 DEILEEIP
-95 EVDAVLGT
+95 EIDAIIGT
-103 TSYEEIA
+103 TSTDKIVEAIDSALKGQETKIFDDINRLPMIEEK
-110 HVIDGVLSDSPM
+110 
-122 ERGDV
+122 R
-127 RLTMKD
+127 
-133 VDYLPVTDTHRMV
+133 VTS
-146 TTGGHFAYLK
+146 TGGYYEYLK
-156 IAEGCDKHC
+156 ISEGCDKHC

-172 LRGSYRS
+172 VRGNYRS
-179 HSMDYLI
+179 YPMDYI
-186 KQAESLAAQGVK
+186 VKQAEQLAESGVK
-198 ELNIVAQ
+198 ELILVGQ
-205 ETTVYG
+205 EVTMYG
-211 TDLYNGQKMLPEL
+211 VDLHKGRGKGK
-224 LKRLCRIEGLS
+224 KRLAELISKLAKVEGIE
-235 WIRVLYCYPEEID
+235 WIRLLYCYPEEID

-341 SEEEGTPAA
+341 SEEEGTPAV

-396 PEDDVNVARSYR
+396 PEDDVYVARSYR

>member
-1 MNILFI
+1 
-7 SLGCDKNLV
+7 
-16 DSEVMLGILAK
+16 MLALLLR
-27 DGHQMVDDETMADVI
+27 DGHTITDDESEADVI
-42 IINTCCFIHD
+42 VINTCCFIGD
-52 AKEESIQ
+52 AKEESIEA
-59 NILEMADLKKTGR
+59 ILEYAKYKESNC
-72 LKALIVTGCLAQRYK
+72 KALIVAGCLATRYK
-87 EEIIQEIP
+87 DEILEEIP
-95 EVDAVLGT
+95 EIDAIIGT
-103 TSYEEIA
+103 TSTDKIVEAIDSALKGQETKIFDDINRLPMIEEK
-110 HVIDGVLSDSPM
+110 
-122 ERGDV
+122 R
-127 RLTMKD
+127 
-133 VDYLPVTDTHRMV
+133 VTS
-146 TTGGHFAYLK
+146 TGGYYEYLK
-156 IAEGCDKHC
+156 ISEGCDKHC

-172 LRGSYRS
+172 VRGNYRS
-179 HSMDYLI
+179 YPMDYI
-186 KQAESLAAQGVK
+186 VKQAEQLAESGVK
-198 ELNIVAQ
+198 ELILVGQ
-205 ETTVYG
+205 EVTMYG
-211 TDLYNGQKMLPEL
+211 VDLHKGRGKGK
-224 LKRLCRIEGLS
+224 KRLAELISKLAKVEGIE
-235 WIRVLYCYPEEID
+235 WIRLLYCYPEEID

-396 PEDDVNVARSYR
+396 PEDDVYVARSYR

>member
-1 MNILFI
+1 MKIFFV

-16 DSEVMLGILAK
+16 DSEQMLALLLR
-27 DGHQMVDDETMADVI
+27 DGHTITDDESEADVI
-42 IINTCCFIHD
+42 VINTCCFIGD
-52 AKEESIQ
+52 AKEESIEA
-59 NILEMADLKKTGR
+59 ILEYAKYKESNC
-72 LKALIVTGCLAQRYK
+72 KALIVAGCLATRYK
-87 EEIIQEIP
+87 DEILEEIP
-95 EVDAVLGT
+95 EIDAIIGT
-103 TSYEEIA
+103 TSTDKIVEAIDSALKGQETKIFDDINRLPMIEEK
-110 HVIDGVLSDSPM
+110 
-122 ERGDV
+122 R
-127 RLTMKD
+127 
-133 VDYLPVTDTHRMV
+133 VTS
-146 TTGGHFAYLK
+146 TGGYYEYLK
-156 IAEGCDKHC
+156 ISEGCDKHC

-172 LRGSYRS
+172 VRGNYRS
-179 HSMDYLI
+179 YPMDYI
-186 KQAESLAAQGVK
+186 VKQAEQLAESGVK
-198 ELNIVAQ
+198 ELILVGQ
-205 ETTVYG
+205 EVTMYG
-211 TDLYNGQKMLPEL
+211 VDLHKGRGKGK
-224 LKRLCRIEGLS
+224 KRLAELISKLAKVEGIE
-235 WIRVLYCYPEEID
+235 WIRLLYCYPEEID
-248 NDLIEA
+248 NDLIEV

-341 SEEEGTPAA
+341 SEEEGTPAT

-396 PEDDVNVARSYR
+396 PEDDVYVARSYR

>member
-1 MNILFI
+1 MKNVLFV

-16 DSEVMLGILAK
+16 DSEQMLALLLR
-27 DGHQMVDDETMADVI
+27 DGHTITDDGSEADVI
-42 IINTCCFIHD
+42 VINTCCFIGD
-52 AKEESIQ
+52 AKEESIEA
-59 NILEMADLKKTGR
+59 ILEYAKYKESNC
-72 LKALIVTGCLAQRYK
+72 KALIVAGCLATRYK
-87 EEIIQEIP
+87 DEILDEIP
-95 EVDAVLGT
+95 EIDAIIGT
-103 TSYEEIA
+103 TSTDKIVEAIDSALKGQETKIFDDINRLPMIEEK
-110 HVIDGVLSDSPM
+110 
-122 ERGDV
+122 R
-127 RLTMKD
+127 
-133 VDYLPVTDTHRMV
+133 VTS
-146 TTGGHFAYLK
+146 TGGYYEYLK
-156 IAEGCDKHC
+156 ISEGCDKHC

-172 LRGSYRS
+172 VRGNYRS
-179 HSMDYLI
+179 YPMDYI
-186 KQAESLAAQGVK
+186 VKQAEQLAESGVK
-198 ELNIVAQ
+198 ELILVGQ
-205 ETTVYG
+205 EVTMYG
-211 TDLYNGQKMLPEL
+211 VDLHKGRGKGK
-224 LKRLCRIEGLS
+224 KRLAELISKLAKVEGIE
-235 WIRVLYCYPEEID
+235 WIRLLYCYPEEID

-396 PEDDVNVARSYR
+396 PEDDVYVARSYR

-427 ELMSGTFLDVVITD
+427 
-441 SSEYDLIAK
+441 
-450 TVQD
+450 

>member
-1 MNILFI
+1 MKIFFV

-16 DSEVMLGILAK
+16 DSEQMLALLLR
-27 DGHQMVDDETMADVI
+27 DGHTITDDESEADVI
-42 IINTCCFIHD
+42 VINTCCFIGD
-52 AKEESIQ
+52 AKEESIEA
-59 NILEMADLKKTGR
+59 ILEYAKYKESNC
-72 LKALIVTGCLAQRYK
+72 KALIVAGCLATRYK
-87 EEIIQEIP
+87 DEILEEIP
-95 EVDAVLGT
+95 EIDAIIGT
-103 TSYEEIA
+103 TSTDKIVEAIDSALKGQETKIFDDINRLPMIEEK
-110 HVIDGVLSDSPM
+110 
-122 ERGDV
+122 R
-127 RLTMKD
+127 
-133 VDYLPVTDTHRMV
+133 VTS
-146 TTGGHFAYLK
+146 TGGYYEYLK
-156 IAEGCDKHC
+156 ISEGCDKHC

-172 LRGSYRS
+172 VRGNYRS
-179 HSMDYLI
+179 YPMDYI
-186 KQAESLAAQGVK
+186 VKQAEQLAESGVK
-198 ELNIVAQ
+198 ELILVGQ
-205 ETTVYG
+205 EVTMYG
-211 TDLYNGQKMLPEL
+211 VDLHKGRGKGK
-224 LKRLCRIEGLS
+224 KRLAELISKLAKVEGIE
-235 WIRVLYCYPEEID
+235 WIRLLYCYPEEID
-248 NDLIEA
+248 NDLIED

-396 PEDDVNVARSYR
+396 PEDDVYVARSYR

>member
-1 MNILFI
+1 MKIFFV

-16 DSEVMLGILAK
+16 DSEQMLALLLR
-27 DGHQMVDDETMADVI
+27 DGHTITDDESEADVI
-42 IINTCCFIHD
+42 VINTCCFIGD
-52 AKEESIQ
+52 AKEESIEA
-59 NILEMADLKKTGR
+59 ILEYAKYKESNC
-72 LKALIVTGCLAQRYK
+72 KALIVAGCLATRYK
-87 EEIIQEIP
+87 DEILEEIP
-95 EVDAVLGT
+95 EIDAIIGT
-103 TSYEEIA
+103 TSTDKIVEAIDSALKGQETKIFDDINRLPMIEEK
-110 HVIDGVLSDSPM
+110 
-122 ERGDV
+122 R
-127 RLTMKD
+127 
-133 VDYLPVTDTHRMV
+133 VTS
-146 TTGGHFAYLK
+146 TGGYYEYLK
-156 IAEGCDKHC
+156 ISEGCDKHC

-172 LRGSYRS
+172 VRGNYRS
-179 HSMDYLI
+179 YPMDYI
-186 KQAESLAAQGVK
+186 VKQAEQLAESGVK
-198 ELNIVAQ
+198 ELILVGQ
-205 ETTVYG
+205 EVTMYG
-211 TDLYNGQKMLPEL
+211 VDLHKGCGKGK
-224 LKRLCRIEGLS
+224 KRLAELISKLAKVEGIE
-235 WIRVLYCYPEEID
+235 WIRLLYCYPEEID

-396 PEDDVNVARSYR
+396 PEDDVYVARSYR

>member
-1 MNILFI
+1 MKIFFV

-16 DSEVMLGILAK
+16 DSEQMLALLLR
-27 DGHQMVDDETMADVI
+27 DGHTITDDESEADVI
-42 IINTCCFIHD
+42 VINTCCFIGD
-52 AKEESIQ
+52 AKEESIEA
-59 NILEMADLKKTGR
+59 ILEYAKYKESNC
-72 LKALIVTGCLAQRYK
+72 KALIVAGCLATRYK
-87 EEIIQEIP
+87 DEILEEIP
-95 EVDAVLGT
+95 EIDAIIGT
-103 TSYEEIA
+103 TSTDKIVEAIDSALKGQETKIFDDINRLPMIEEK
-110 HVIDGVLSDSPM
+110 
-122 ERGDV
+122 R
-127 RLTMKD
+127 
-133 VDYLPVTDTHRMV
+133 VTS
-146 TTGGHFAYLK
+146 TGGYYEYLK
-156 IAEGCDKHC
+156 ISEGCDKHC

-172 LRGSYRS
+172 VRGNYRS
-179 HSMDYLI
+179 YPMDYI
-186 KQAESLAAQGVK
+186 VKQAEQLAESGVK
-198 ELNIVAQ
+198 ELILVGQ
-205 ETTVYG
+205 EVTMYG
-211 TDLYNGQKMLPEL
+211 VDFHKGRGKGK
-224 LKRLCRIEGLS
+224 KRLAELISKLAKVEGIE
-235 WIRVLYCYPEEID
+235 WIRLLYCYPEEID

-396 PEDDVNVARSYR
+396 PEDDVYVARSYR

>member
-1 MNILFI
+1 MKIFFV

-16 DSEVMLGILAK
+16 DSEQMLALLLR
-27 DGHQMVDDETMADVI
+27 DGHTITDDESEADVI
-42 IINTCCFIHD
+42 VINTCCFIGD
-52 AKEESIQ
+52 AKEESIEA
-59 NILEMADLKKTGR
+59 ILEYAKYKESNC
-72 LKALIVTGCLAQRYK
+72 KALIVAGCLATRYK
-87 EEIIQEIP
+87 DEILEEIP
-95 EVDAVLGT
+95 EIDAIIGT
-103 TSYEEIA
+103 TSTDKIVEAIDSALKGQETKIFDDINRLPMIEEK
-110 HVIDGVLSDSPM
+110 
-122 ERGDV
+122 R
-127 RLTMKD
+127 
-133 VDYLPVTDTHRMV
+133 VTS
-146 TTGGHFAYLK
+146 TGGYYEYLK
-156 IAEGCDKHC
+156 ISEGCDKHC

-172 LRGSYRS
+172 VRGNYRS
-179 HSMDYLI
+179 YPMDYI
-186 KQAESLAAQGVK
+186 VKQAEQLSESGVK
-198 ELNIVAQ
+198 ELILVGQ
-205 ETTVYG
+205 EVTMYG
-211 TDLYNGQKMLPEL
+211 VDLHKGRGKGK
-224 LKRLCRIEGLS
+224 KRLAELISKLAKVEGIE
-235 WIRVLYCYPEEID
+235 WIRLLYCYPEEID

-396 PEDDVNVARSYR
+396 PEDDVYVARSYR